1 MGDASGDAAQV
12 PPQVARLWEKGK
24 STVVQN
30 EAKAI
35 VKLMK
40 EKGITLEDL
49 LAGLDEERAA
59 IYDEQYGDEAQ
70 RAF

>member
-1 MGDASGDAAQV
+1 MGDAFRDAAWVPSQV
-12 PPQVARLWEKGK
+12 VRLREKGQ
-24 STVVQN
+24 STLIVQE

-49 LAGLDEERAA
+49 LAGLEEERAA
-59 IYDEQYGDEAQ
+59 IYEEQYGDNA
-70 RAF
+70 